1 MIVERKRRL
10 DGTQVDFQCERRI
23 VEPGVRAVVRFVT
36 TSERRLEGTDLTLR
50 PGTVTVGHFRADR
63 PYTVYAFA
71 SDGAIL
77 GYYCSI
83 VDELSIADD
92 RVEYLDL
99 VVDVL
104 IDSRGGATVL
114 DEDELPADLLDEDEL
129 PADLEPR
136 HRRTISRAL
145 EDLTG
150 NARRIVAE
158 LERETRR
165 FL

>member
-10 DGTQVDFQCERRI
+10 DGTHVDFRCERLM

-71 SDGAIL
+71 NDGAML

-83 VDELSIADD
+83 VDEVSIADD
-92 RVEYLDL
+92 RIEYLDL

-104 IDSRGGATVL
+104 IVPRGDVTVL
-114 DEDELPADLLDEDEL
+114 DEDELPADLD
-129 PADLEPR
+129 PR
-136 HRRTISRAL
+136 HRRTISGAL
-145 EDLTG
+145 EELTG
-150 NARRIVAE
+150 NARRLAVE
-158 LERETRR
+158 VERESRPFVEGRR
-165 FL
+165 PRA

>member
-83 VDELSIADD
+83 VDELSIGDD

-104 IDSRGGATVL
+104 IDSRGGATV
-114 DEDELPADLLDEDEL
+114 LDEDEL

>member
-83 VDELSIADD
+83 VDELSIGDD

-114 DEDELPADLLDEDEL
+114 DEDELPADL
-129 PADLEPR
+129 EPR
-136 HRRTISRAL
+136 HRATINKAL
-145 EDLTG
+145 EELTG
-150 NARRIVAE
+150 NTRRLIAE
-158 LERETRR
+158 IERETRR
-165 FL
+165 FV

>member
-1 MIVERKRRL
+1 VIVERKRRL

-83 VDELSIADD
+83 VDELSIGDD

-104 IDSRGGATVL
+104 IDSRGGATV
-114 DEDELPADLLDEDEL
+114 LDEDEL

>member
-114 DEDELPADLLDEDEL
+114 DEDELPADL
-129 PADLEPR
+129 EPR

>member
-1 MIVERKRRL
+1 VIVERKRRL

-114 DEDELPADLLDEDEL
+114 DEDELPADL
-129 PADLEPR
+129 EPR